1 MTFRCDCLGCPIQI
15 GLYINQIEPMKSMK
29 NRRQLLLASSA
40 TALATLNAAVLSG
53 CGGSGDA
60 SVPLSDV
67 ELDNQMAAKLAAQ
80 LGNAATAEALLPY
93 IKDMGFTWSLPTIAA
108 AQINTIVAYGFGN
121 RPNAASGNTSSAGGN
136 QAALPDPGPT
146 NEALADAV
154 YRIYQL
160 KPVKIFAQ
168 WEIARFLVSKYNM
181 VSPNMISIEP
191 IIAADG
197 TITYLSTDG
206 VAAAVVT
213 QQGSAAAL
221 GNVGVVGHRDHAKRC
236 IVTSANRG
244 MKAYAVAEVAL
255 PTAYDLQSGQSW
267 TRQRDLYL
275 VHDMYAQ
282 FAVKTGSLIAQ
293 AYPQG

>member
-1 MTFRCDCLGCPIQI
+1 
-15 GLYINQIEPMKSMK
+15 MKT
-29 NRRQLLLASSA
+29 RRQLLVSSSTTAFATLAA
-40 TALATLNAAVLSG
+40 TALSG
-53 CGGSGDA
+53 CGGGGTDA
-60 SVPLSDV
+60 DVPLSDA
-67 ELDNQMAAKLAAQ
+67 ELDNQMATKLSAQ
-80 LGNAATAEALLPY
+80 LGDATTANALLPY
-93 IKDMGFTWSLPTIAA
+93 MKDMGLGWSLPTIAA
-108 AQINTIVAYGFGN
+108 ARIDTIVAYGFGN
-121 RPNAASGNTSSAGGN
+121 RPNAASGTTSSTGGN

-168 WEIARFLVSKYNM
+168 WEIARFLASKYKM
-181 VSPNMISIEP
+181 TSPGMISIEP

-221 GNVGVVGHRDHAKRC
+221 GNVAVVGHRDHAKRC
-236 IVTSANRG
+236 IVTSVNRG
-244 MKAYAVAEVAL
+244 MKAFAVTEVAL

-267 TRQRDLYL
+267 TRRRDLYL

-282 FAVKTGSLIAQ
+282 FAVKTGALIAQ